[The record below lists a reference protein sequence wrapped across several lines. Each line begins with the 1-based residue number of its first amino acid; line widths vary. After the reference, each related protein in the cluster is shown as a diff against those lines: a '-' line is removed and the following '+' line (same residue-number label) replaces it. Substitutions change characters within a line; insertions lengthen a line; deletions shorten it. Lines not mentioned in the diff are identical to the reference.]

1 MMTLREQKNSAA
13 TLIRILS
20 LMLALLILA
29 GCGSQVVTESVE
41 ETDMILE
48 INGEAADV
56 TWEDNEATAALKE
69 NLPIDIDMSMYGGF
83 EQVGPIGFSVPAD
96 DKNLTTEPGDIVL
109 YSGDQIVVFYGSNT
123 WAYTKLGKIN
133 MPIKEL
139 ERLLGNG
146 DVSLTLR

>member
-83 EQVGPIGFSVPAD
+83 EQVGPVGFSVPAD

>member
-1 MMTLREQKNSAA
+1 MTLREQKNSAA

-56 TWEDNEATAALKE
+56 TWEDNEAVTALKE
-69 NLPIDIDMSMYGGF
+69 HLPIDISMSMYGGF
-83 EQVGPIGFSVPAD
+83 EQVGPVGFSVPAD

>member
-1 MMTLREQKNSAA
+1 MTLREQKNSAA

-83 EQVGPIGFSVPAD
+83 EQVGPVGFSVPAD